1 MKDGTKIEDEIG
13 VADAHPSG
21 TRPFVRSDYI
31 NKFKTLTDGLITNK
45 ESKRFLE
52 LAQNLKSL
60 RPKDLGNL
68 NVEIKKSRGKKTKK
82 EGIF

>member
-1 MKDGTKIEDEIG
+1 MASMIKLRYVIRKE
-13 VADAHPSG
+13 
-21 TRPFVRSDYI
+21 YI

-68 NVEIKKSRGKKTKK
+68 NVEKT
-82 EGIF
+82 ILT